1 VDKWGALLFLHSGL
15 DQVMAT
21 HAAMQRLSSVQ
32 EMQFNAHQRMN
43 TMNTEY
49 NRPTLADLDAIE
61 RQARELRAQMMRDV
75 FAAVFSLFSAKKA
88 NVAGAQA
95 A

>member
-1 VDKWGALLFLHSGL
+1 
-15 DQVMAT
+15 
-21 HAAMQRLSSVQ
+21 
-32 EMQFNAHQRMN
+32 
-43 TMNTEY
+43 MNTEY